1 MKRVYQKR
9 QSGIRVW
16 AMCDADRNRW
26 AAEKSGTY
34 RVMPRH
40 ALPRPEL
47 EDFSHGPAN
56 SGVSHLQ
63 IAPQLQIEAGE
74 LAQNI
79 RSIRAEQKHNFEN

>member
-1 MKRVYQKR
+1 
-9 QSGIRVW
+9 
-16 AMCDADRNRW
+16 
-26 AAEKSGTY
+26 
-34 RVMPRH
+34 MPRH
-40 ALPRPEL
+40 APPRPEL